1 MLVVDHTPV
10 GSFRGCAPAVETSSG
25 TTLASSIALQ
35 RALLLPILLRRMESG
50 AAGAKMVIP
59 CRQLMWQVALLKV
72 YDVGDV
78 LGAARQ
84 VHVHYLGGGVL
95 PGYA

>member
-1 MLVVDHTPV
+1 
-10 GSFRGCAPAVETSSG
+10 
-25 TTLASSIALQ
+25 
-35 RALLLPILLRRMESG
+35 MERG

-59 CRQLMWQVALLKV
+59 CRKLMWQVTLLKV
-72 YDVGDV
+72 YDVVDV

-95 PGYA
+95 PGYT

>member
-1 MLVVDHTPV
+1 MV
-10 GSFRGCAPAVETSSG
+10 GTTSG

-35 RALLLPILLRRMESG
+35 RARLLPILLRRMKTRAVG
-50 AAGAKMVIP
+50 ATMVIP
-59 CRQLMWQVALLKV
+59 HRHLVWQLDLPCD
-72 YDVGDV
+72 YDAGNVS
-78 LGAARQ
+78 GAARQ

>member
-1 MLVVDHTPV
+1 VVGT
-10 GSFRGCAPAVETSSG
+10 TSG
-25 TTLASSIALQ
+25 TTQASSIALQ
-35 RALLLPILLRRMESG
+35 RALLLPILLRRMERG
-50 AAGAKMVIP
+50 AVGATMVIP
-59 CRQLMWQVALLKV
+59 CRKLIWQVFLLKV
-72 YDVGDV
+72 YDASDV

>member
-1 MLVVDHTPV
+1 
-10 GSFRGCAPAVETSSG
+10 
-25 TTLASSIALQ
+25 
-35 RALLLPILLRRMESG
+35 
-50 AAGAKMVIP
+50 MVIP
-59 CRQLMWQVALLKV
+59 HRDLVWQADLPCG
-72 YDVGDV
+72 YDAGNV

>member
-1 MLVVDHTPV
+1 M
-10 GSFRGCAPAVETSSG
+10 VETSSG

-35 RALLLPILLRRMESG
+35 RALLLPILLRRMERG

-72 YDVGDV
+72 YILILYGVGDI

>member
-1 MLVVDHTPV
+1 M
-10 GSFRGCAPAVETSSG
+10 VETSSG

-35 RALLLPILLRRMESG
+35 RALLLPILLRRMERG
-50 AAGAKMVIP
+50 AAGATMVIP
-59 CRQLMWQVALLKV
+59 CWQRMWQVVLLNV

-78 LGAARQ
+78 SGAARQ

-95 PGYA
+95 PGYT

>member
-1 MLVVDHTPV
+1 M
-10 GSFRGCAPAVETSSG
+10 VETSSG
-25 TTLASSIALQ
+25 TTLASSIAVQ
-35 RALLLPILLRRMESG
+35 RAHLLPILLRRMERG
-50 AAGAKMVIP
+50 AAGAIVVVL
-59 CRQLMWQVALLKV
+59 CLQLMWQVAPLKV

-95 PGYA
+95 PGYT

>member
-1 MLVVDHTPV
+1 MNRTRLE
-10 GSFRGCAPAVETSSG
+10 SFWVCAPVVGTTSG

-95 PGYA
+95 PGYT